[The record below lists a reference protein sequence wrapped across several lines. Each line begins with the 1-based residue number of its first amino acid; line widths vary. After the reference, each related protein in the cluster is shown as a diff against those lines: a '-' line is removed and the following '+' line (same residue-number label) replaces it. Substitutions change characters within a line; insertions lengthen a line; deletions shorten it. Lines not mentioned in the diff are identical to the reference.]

1 LDSDRF
7 IDELRKL
14 HRQGGGPEN
23 LLVLPVVASTNG
35 FARLIATEYQDASEP
50 LYPLVILAYGQ
61 SGGRGRQGRSWSSP
75 AGKGAYVTRV
85 IGTDDPALLQ
95 TLPLLVGVGLCRAL
109 AAHLPVPCRL
119 KWPNDLVVE
128 VESGGRP
135 ERRKIGG
142 ILIEALV
149 RPGERSL
156 ALAGFGIN
164 LFHTAAELPETA
176 TSLALLGDE
185 GSQEEGGAALA
196 ALAWSLVR
204 GVEAELAHLGDV
216 AYAVASYRPLAVH
229 QPGERLVSRVG
240 ETATAGAFA
249 GFDETGRLLLD
260 SDSDG
265 RRIVVAAGEVIEE

>member
-7 IDELRKL
+7 IDELRAL

-23 LLVLPVVASTNG
+23 LLVLPVVPSTNG
-35 FARLIATEYQDASEP
+35 FARTIASEYQNASEP

-85 IGTDDPALLQ
+85 VGTDDPALLQ

-109 AAHLPVPCRL
+109 AAYLPVPCRL

-135 ERRKIGG
+135 ERKKIGG
-142 ILIEALV
+142 VLIEALV

-156 ALAGFGIN
+156 ALAGFGVN
-164 LFHTAAELPETA
+164 LFHGTEELPETA
-176 TSLALLGDE
+176 TSLRLLGGEKNAD
-185 GSQEEGGAALA
+185 LA
-196 ALAWSLVR
+196 PLAWDLVR

-260 SDSDG
+260 SDDDG
-265 RRIVVAAGEVIEE
+265 RRIAVAAGEVIEE

>member
-1 LDSDRF
+1 VDSDRF
-7 IDELRKL
+7 IDELRAL

-23 LLVLPVVASTNG
+23 LLVLPVVPSTND
-35 FARLIATEYQDASEP
+35 FARTIASEYQDAAEP
-50 LYPLVILAYGQ
+50 LFPLVIVAYGQ

-75 AGKGAYVTRV
+75 AGKGAYATRV
-85 IGTDDPALLQ
+85 IETDDPALLQ
-95 TLPLLVGVGLCRAL
+95 TLPLLIGVGLCRAL

-128 VESGGRP
+128 VESGGKT
-135 ERRKIGG
+135 ERKKIGG

-156 ALAGFGIN
+156 ALAGFGVN
-164 LFHTAAELPETA
+164 LFHTAEDLPETA
-176 TSLALLGDE
+176 TSLRLLGGE
-185 GSQEEGGAALA
+185 GEGRAALA
-196 ALAWSLVR
+196 ALAWDLVR

-265 RRIVVAAGEVIEE
+265 RRIAVAAGEVIEE